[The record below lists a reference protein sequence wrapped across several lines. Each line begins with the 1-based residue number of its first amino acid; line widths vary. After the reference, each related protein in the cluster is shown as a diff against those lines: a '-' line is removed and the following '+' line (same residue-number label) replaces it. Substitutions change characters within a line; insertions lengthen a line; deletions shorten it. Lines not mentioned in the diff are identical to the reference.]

1 MRYSNKYYNIKTR
14 TIDGEIFDSTLEAK
28 RWEQLLIL
36 QCAGK
41 ITDLKRQVRFELIPN
56 QYETRERYSD
66 KSGKRLKDEQILIER
81 KVDYIADFTYTDTET
96 GMLVVEDT
104 KSKITKTPDFIIKK
118 KLMYAIHGIKIKI
131 VEKV

>member
-14 TIDGEIFDSTLEAK
+14 TTDGETFDSTLEAK

-36 QCAGK
+36 QRAGK
-41 ITDLKRQVRFELIPN
+41 ITDLKRQVRFELLPN
-56 QYETRERYSD
+56 QYETRERYSA

-81 KVDYIADFTYTDTET
+81 KVDYIADFTYSDTET